1 LLIYGAA
8 AADFQRLFVLPSP
21 IWDAAAAAAA
31 GRQLIDKLHNKAG
44 RSGPGRGGAVSVN

>member
-21 IWDAAAAAAA
+21 IWDAATAAA

>member
-21 IWDAAAAAAA
+21 IWDAAAA